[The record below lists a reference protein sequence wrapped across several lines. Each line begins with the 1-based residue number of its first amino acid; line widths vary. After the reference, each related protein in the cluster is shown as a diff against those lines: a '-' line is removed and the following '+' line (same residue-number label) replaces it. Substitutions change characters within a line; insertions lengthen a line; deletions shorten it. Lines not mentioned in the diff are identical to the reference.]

1 MSKEKTTMETPG
13 ASESTDFATLADVN
27 IPGLDIPG
35 SSIDE
40 GKIKLLEDAIQFKKE
55 EIKNKQ
61 YAVSMSEETFKRF
74 ESFIENDAEWS
85 GTESLGI
92 KEVHKQIQK
101 IKKEGGVKNSVI
113 FLGALPLEASHYFTA
128 KSKGKG
134 LKQAEDFLSVYKPLD
149 QAISDA
155 KKDAMEIKE
164 LEKQLAAAMQ
174 GIELA

>member
-1 MSKEKTTMETPG
+1 MSKEKTTMEAPG
-13 ASESTDFATLADVN
+13 ASESTEFATLEDVN
-27 IPGLDIPG
+27 IPGLDIPQ

-40 GKIKLLEDAIQFKKE
+40 GKIKLLEDAIKSKKE
-55 EIKNKQ
+55 EIKNKL
-61 YAVSMSEETFKRF
+61 YAVSMTDESFKKF
-74 ESFIENDAEWS
+74 GDFIENEAEWT

-113 FLGALPLEASHYFTA
+113 FLGALPLEASHYFIS

-134 LKQAEDFLSVYKPLD
+134 LKQAEEFLSIYKPLD

-155 KKDAMEIKE
+155 KKDAMEIKD
-164 LEKQLAAAMQ
+164 LDKQLAAAMQ